1 MSETGSRRLCAL
13 ADLADPGAR
22 GFVLPHGM
30 RIFVV
35 RRGGEVY
42 GYANSCPHQGTTLDW
57 NPDVFLTV
65 DKSHLQ
71 CATHG
76 AWFRIADGYCVAGPC
91 VGRQLYAVPVRVED
105 GEVVVDE

>member
-1 MSETGSRRLCAL
+1 MSTRLCAL
-13 ADLADPGAR
+13 SEIADPGAK

-35 RRGGEVY
+35 RRGGRVF

-65 DKSHLQ
+65 DTSHIQ

-76 AWFRIADGYCVAGPC
+76 AWFEIEGGLCVAGPC
-91 VGRQLYAVPVRVED
+91 LGRTLYTVPVRLDDEH
-105 GEVVVDE
+105 VVLDE

>member
-1 MSETGSRRLCAL
+1 MNEPAGGRLCAL
-13 ADLADPGAR
+13 ADLDDPGAK
-22 GFVLPHGM
+22 GFVLAHGM

-35 RRGGEVY
+35 REGDEVH

-57 NPDVFLTV
+57 NPDMFLTV
-65 DKSHLQ
+65 DKSHIQ

-91 VGRQLYAVPVRVED
+91 VGHKLYAVPVRVAGD
-105 GEVVVDE
+105 DVVLVE